1 MMAATFASAARH
13 ASSLVRPLAEIFRA
27 PAGRPGPMV
36 CWQVGLALLFY
47 IAPAVSAAPTSPAT
61 AVTDADAR
69 DVRAVVEAQ
78 LQAFAAG
85 DAERAFSYASP
96 AIRSQFGDA
105 TSFMAMVRAG
115 YPMVVQPTRLAFFQA
130 QGGAGQVLQTVQMQ
144 DRAGR
149 LWRASY
155 LLERGPAGWRI
166 SGCTVVPDDG
176 KSNT

>member
-1 MMAATFASAARH
+1 MMAASHLPPTSR
-13 ASSLVRPLAEIFRA
+13 LVHPMTAMSCA

-36 CWQVGLALLFY
+36 CWLVALTLLFC
-47 IAPAVSAAPTSPAT
+47 IAPAAVAAAASPAT